1 MYTIRLNPDA
11 GDGGGGSQ
19 ASVSLSVADYQALLA
34 TKAELATVKAEQEG
48 KLREAETERLKAITD
63 KDELSKELDKQRQ
76 TWESREAEA
85 KREANETKANWHKA
99 EKARALTSALSGFDF
114 VDDKARQH
122 IAAILDSKFEA
133 KAGADGVGVYE
144 AGTGRGIADAI
155 KEMLPAEFAYALK
168 PTTTGGS
175 GATQTRQG
183 NGAASSAPG
192 AVVVSQS
199 RLNNP
204 EYAAEMQPKIAE
216 AYRNNTLTFIN

>member
-11 GDGGGGSQ
+11 GTGSGGGSS
-19 ASVSLSVADYQALLA
+19 SVSVPVSDYEALLA
-34 TKAELATVKAEQEG
+34 AKAELATLRTEQEG

-63 KDELSKELDKQRQ
+63 KDELAKELDKQRA
-76 TWESREAEA
+76 TWEAREADA
-85 KREANETKANWHKA
+85 KRKASESEISLHRA
-99 EKARALTSALSGFDF
+99 IKARDLTDALSGVDF
-114 VDDKARQH
+114 IDDKAR
-122 IAAILDSKFEA
+122 AAVRTLLESRFEA
-133 KAGADGVGVYE
+133 KAGPDGVTTVDPK
-144 AGTGRGIADAI
+144 TGRPVVEAV
-155 KEMLPAEFAYALK
+155 KELLPTEYAFALK